1 MFSAFGSWYVLMSKY
16 RTLSPLRLKRMQ
28 ESAYEQPTGEQAMLA
43 ATKRKNETESEAD
56 RALTV
61 VAKKL
66 SKTLSVSATVNEL
79 IQQARDVR
87 NLAVLYA
94 GRSLIGLKA

>member
-1 MFSAFGSWYVLMSKY
+1 
-16 RTLSPLRLKRMQ
+16 MQ
-28 ESAYEQPTGEQAMLA
+28 KQEQEEEPQAERVSVERVFNPE
-43 ATKRKNETESEAD
+43 KEEGESEAD

-66 SKTLSVSATVNEL
+66 SKTLSVGATVNEL
-79 IQQARDVR
+79 IQQASDVG

-94 GRSLIGLKA
+94 GEKFKYSLKALIN

>member
-1 MFSAFGSWYVLMSKY
+1 M
-16 RTLSPLRLKRMQ
+16 KRMQ
-28 ESAYEQPTGEQAMLA
+28 KQEQEEEPQVERVFNPEKEEG
-43 ATKRKNETESEAD
+43 ESEAD

-66 SKTLSVSATVNEL
+66 SKTLSVGATVNEL
-79 IQQARDVR
+79 IQQATDVG

-94 GRSLIGLKA
+94 GEKFKYSFKSLIN